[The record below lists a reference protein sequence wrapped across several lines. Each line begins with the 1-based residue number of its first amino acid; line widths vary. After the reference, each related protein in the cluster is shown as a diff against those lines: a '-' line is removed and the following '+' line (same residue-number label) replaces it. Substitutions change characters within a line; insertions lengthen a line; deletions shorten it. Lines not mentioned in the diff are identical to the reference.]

1 MGVKQFSMKRFLDRL
16 SSSKGGG
23 NNMSS
28 VTIEAL
34 RELSKSKIGKG
45 EMINR
50 AANVIAS
57 GGGGIGGVSGG
68 SMMMGGGGGGGM
80 MGSGGG
86 GMLSGMRGTSPNSPL
101 FVQTYNPKS
110 TRDMMFTAVRNV
122 AIVFVLVSALTVVL
136 AESGVGRGGMGAM
149 GNGKHIQEAEG
160 SDVRFD
166 DVKGVTEA
174 KSELEEIVLYLKDP
188 DRFTRLGGK
197 LPRGL
202 LLTGECWCKIAVVSL
217 VCICVVLS
225 NKNGSL

>member
-16 SSSKGGG
+16 SSNKGGG
-23 NNMSS
+23 GVSL

-57 GGGGIGGVSGG
+57 GGGGVVGVGGSG
-68 SMMMGGGGGGGM
+68 SMMGGGGGM
-80 MGSGGG
+80 MGGGAGG

-202 LLTGECWCKIAVVSL
+202 LLTGECW
-217 VCICVVLS
+217 
-225 NKNGSL
+225 